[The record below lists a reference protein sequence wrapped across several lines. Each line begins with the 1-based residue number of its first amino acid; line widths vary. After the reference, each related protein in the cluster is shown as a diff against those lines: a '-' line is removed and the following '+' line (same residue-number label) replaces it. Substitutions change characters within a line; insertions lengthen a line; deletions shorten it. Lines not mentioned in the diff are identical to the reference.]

1 MNNVDVATFL
11 KIPPSLSLPNYGNLI
26 QILPISFCYLYNYSW
41 LFTGSANRNERSK
54 STVIEFKNVSKN
66 FASKDG
72 PLRAIDEISLSIK
85 KNEIFGIIGESG
97 AGKSTLLRFI
107 NALDSPSEGMVEVNG
122 INVKTLNNRDLRLFK
137 KQIGMIF
144 QQFNLLGNKTVEEN
158 ILLPL
163 ELHKYDD
170 ALDINQIL
178 KFVGLDDKRN
188 SYPSELSGGQ
198 KQRVG
203 IARGLITRPKILL
216 CDEPTSALDEIT
228 KREIVD
234 LLKRVSETFDIT
246 ILIVTHELDVVKDLC
261 DRVAIL
267 DDGRLVDVLDISRKS
282 DAFQSKISYQ
292 ELAREVLLND

>member
-1 MNNVDVATFL
+1 MNKDN
-11 KIPPSLSLPNYGNLI
+11 KILLRVSLFTKILLI
-26 QILPISFCYLYNYSW
+26 LILYLYTYSW
-41 LFTGSANRNERSK
+41 LFTGSHLKKKGIDESM
-54 STVIEFKNVSKN
+54 IELKNVSKS

-72 PLRAIDEISLSIK
+72 HTEAIKDISLSINQ
-85 KNEIFGIIGESG
+85 NEIFGIIGESG

-107 NALDSPSEGMVEVNG
+107 NALETPSDGSVIVNG
-122 INVKTLNNRDLRLFK
+122 TNVASLNSRDLRLFK

-163 ELHKYDD
+163 QLHNYND
-170 ALDINQIL
+170 ALDIDQIL
-178 KFVGLDDKRN
+178 KFVGLEDKRN

-203 IARGLITRPKILL
+203 IARGLISRPKILL

-234 LLKRVSETFDIT
+234 LLNRVVETFDIT
-246 ILIVTHELDVVKDLC
+246 ILIVTHELDVVKNLC

-267 DDGRLVDVLDISRKS
+267 EKGHLVDVFDISNEL
-282 DAFQSKISYQ
+282 DTIQSTNSYY
-292 ELAREVLLND
+292 ELAKEVLGYE

>member
-1 MNNVDVATFL
+1 M
-11 KIPPSLSLPNYGNLI
+11 
-26 QILPISFCYLYNYSW
+26 
-41 LFTGSANRNERSK
+41 
-54 STVIEFKNVSKN
+54 IEFKNVSKI
-66 FASKDG
+66 FASKAG
-72 PLRAIDEISLSIK
+72 PLLAIDNISLFIE

-107 NALDSPSEGMVEVNG
+107 NALETPSEGIVEVNG
-122 INVKTLNNRDLRLFK
+122 TNVATLNNRELRLFK

-163 ELHKYDD
+163 ELHHYDD
-170 ALDINQIL
+170 ALDIDQIL
-178 KFVGLDDKRN
+178 KFVGLEGKRN

-234 LLKRVSETFDIT
+234 LLTRVSETFEIT

-261 DRVAIL
+261 NRVAIL
-267 DDGRLVDVLDISRKS
+267 DEGKLVDVLEVSREMN
-282 DAFQSKISYQ
+282 AFQSDVSYQ
-292 ELAREVLLND
+292 ELAREVLLNE

>member
-1 MNNVDVATFL
+1 M
-11 KIPPSLSLPNYGNLI
+11 
-26 QILPISFCYLYNYSW
+26 
-41 LFTGSANRNERSK
+41 
-54 STVIEFKNVSKN
+54 IEFKNVSKH
-66 FASKDG
+66 FGSKG
-72 PLRAIDEISLSIK
+72 APILAVNNISLTIN
-85 KNEIFGIIGESG
+85 KNEVFGIIGESG

-107 NALDSPSEGMVEVNG
+107 NALETPSEGKVVVNG
-122 INVKTLNNRDLRLFK
+122 TNVNTLKNRELRLFK

-163 ELHKYDD
+163 KLHQHDN
-170 ALDINQIL
+170 AMDIDQIL
-178 KFVGLDDKRN
+178 NFVGLEDKRY

-234 LLKRVSETFDIT
+234 LLNRVSETFDIT

-261 DRVAIL
+261 NRVAIL
-267 DDGRLVDVLDISRKS
+267 DKGKLVEVLDISKEPNT
-282 DAFQSKISYQ
+282 FQSDGSYQ
-292 ELAREVLLND
+292 ELAREVLLNG

>member
-1 MNNVDVATFL
+1 M
-11 KIPPSLSLPNYGNLI
+11 
-26 QILPISFCYLYNYSW
+26 
-41 LFTGSANRNERSK
+41 
-54 STVIEFKNVSKN
+54 IEFKNVSKS

-72 PLRAIDEISLSIK
+72 PLRAIKNISFSIE

-107 NALDSPSEGMVEVNG
+107 NALETPSEGSVEVNG
-122 INVKTLNNRDLRLFK
+122 TNVAGLNKRDLRLFK
-137 KQIGMIF
+137 KNIGMIF

-163 ELHKYDD
+163 ELHRYED
-170 ALDINQIL
+170 ALDLEEIL
-178 KFVGLDDKRN
+178 QFVGLEDKRN

-203 IARGLITRPKILL
+203 IARGLITRPQILL

-234 LLKRVSETFDIT
+234 LLARVSKKFDIT
-246 ILIVTHELDVVKDLC
+246 ILIVTHELDIVKDLC

-267 DDGRLVDVLDISRKS
+267 EEGELVDVLEISRKMDVLRS
-282 DAFQSKISYQ
+282 DISYQ
-292 ELAREVLLND
+292 QLAREVLRNE

>member
-1 MNNVDVATFL
+1 M
-11 KIPPSLSLPNYGNLI
+11 
-26 QILPISFCYLYNYSW
+26 
-41 LFTGSANRNERSK
+41 
-54 STVIEFKNVSKN
+54 IEFKNVSKI
-66 FASKDG
+66 FAGKDG
-72 PLRAIDEISLSIK
+72 PLRAIDNISLSIG

-107 NALDSPSEGMVEVNG
+107 NALETPSEGTVEVNG
-122 INVKTLNNRDLRLFK
+122 TSVATLNNQELRLFK

-170 ALDINQIL
+170 ALDITQIL

-234 LLKRVSETFDIT
+234 LLTRVSETFDIT

-267 DDGRLVDVLDISRKS
+267 DDGQLVNVLDISRKTNAFRS
-282 DAFQSKISYQ
+282 DISYQ
-292 ELAREVLLND
+292 ELAREVLLNE

>member
-1 MNNVDVATFL
+1 MIELKNISKTFESHDGAHQAINN
-11 KIPPSLSLPNYGNLI
+11 
-26 QILPISFCYLYNYSW
+26 
-41 LFTGSANRNERSK
+41 
-54 STVIEFKNVSKN
+54 
-66 FASKDG
+66 
-72 PLRAIDEISLSIK
+72 ISLSIQ

-107 NALDSPSEGMVEVNG
+107 NALESPTKGIIKVNG
-122 INVKTLNNRDLRLFK
+122 TNVAQLNKKELRLFK

-144 QQFNLLGNKTVEEN
+144 QQFNLLSNKTVDEN

-163 ELHKYDD
+163 ELHPYKD
-170 ALDINQIL
+170 ALDLDQKL
-178 KFVGLDDKRN
+178 AFVGLEDKRN

-228 KREIVD
+228 KREIVE
-234 LLKRVSETFDIT
+234 LLKRVAETFDIT

-261 DRVAIL
+261 ERVAIL
-267 DDGRLVDVLDISRKS
+267 EKGELVDVINLTEKKEKLPSN
-282 DAFQSKISYQ
+282 ISYKD
-292 ELAREVLLND
+292 LAREVLLNG

>member
-1 MNNVDVATFL
+1 MI
-11 KIPPSLSLPNYGNLI
+11 K
-26 QILPISFCYLYNYSW
+26 
-41 LFTGSANRNERSK
+41 
-54 STVIEFKNVSKN
+54 FKNVSKS

-72 PLRAIDEISLSIK
+72 PLLAIKNISFSIE

-97 AGKSTLLRFI
+97 AGKSTLLRFL
-107 NALDSPSEGMVEVNG
+107 NALETPSEGSVEING
-122 INVKTLNNRDLRLFK
+122 TNVAELNNRDLRLFK
-137 KQIGMIF
+137 KNIGMIF

-163 ELHKYDD
+163 ELHRYED
-170 ALDINQIL
+170 ALDLDEIL
-178 KFVGLDDKRN
+178 QFVGLEDKRH

-203 IARGLITRPKILL
+203 IARGLITRPQILL

-234 LLKRVSETFDIT
+234 LLARVSKKFDIT
-246 ILIVTHELDVVKDLC
+246 ILIVTHELDIVKDLC

-267 DDGRLVDVLDISRKS
+267 AEGELVDMLEISRKTDVLRS
-282 DAFQSKISYQ
+282 DISYQ
-292 ELAREVLLND
+292 QLAREVLLNE

>member
-1 MNNVDVATFL
+1 M
-11 KIPPSLSLPNYGNLI
+11 
-26 QILPISFCYLYNYSW
+26 
-41 LFTGSANRNERSK
+41 
-54 STVIEFKNVSKN
+54 IELKNVSKS

-72 PLRAIDEISLSIK
+72 HTEAIKDISLSINQ
-85 KNEIFGIIGESG
+85 NEIFGIIGESG

-107 NALDSPSEGMVEVNG
+107 NALETPSDGSVIVNG
-122 INVKTLNNRDLRLFK
+122 TNVASLNSRDLRLFK

-163 ELHKYDD
+163 QLHNYND
-170 ALDINQIL
+170 ALEIDQIL
-178 KFVGLDDKRN
+178 KFVGLEDKRN

-203 IARGLITRPKILL
+203 IARGLISRPKILL

-234 LLKRVSETFDIT
+234 LLNRVVETFDIT
-246 ILIVTHELDVVKDLC
+246 ILIVTHELDVVKNLC

-267 DDGRLVDVLDISRKS
+267 EKGHLVDVFELSNELDTI
-282 DAFQSKISYQ
+282 QSTNSYY
-292 ELAREVLLND
+292 ELAKEVLGYD

>member
-1 MNNVDVATFL
+1 M
-11 KIPPSLSLPNYGNLI
+11 
-26 QILPISFCYLYNYSW
+26 
-41 LFTGSANRNERSK
+41 
-54 STVIEFKNVSKN
+54 IEFKNVSKI
-66 FASKDG
+66 FASKVG
-72 PLRAIDEISLSIK
+72 PLLAIDNISLFIE

-107 NALDSPSEGMVEVNG
+107 NALETPSEGIVEVNG
-122 INVKTLNNRDLRLFK
+122 TNVATLNNRELRLFK

-163 ELHKYDD
+163 ELHHYDD
-170 ALDINQIL
+170 ALDIDQIL
-178 KFVGLDDKRN
+178 KFVGLEGKRN

-234 LLKRVSETFDIT
+234 LLTRVSETFEIT

-261 DRVAIL
+261 NRVAIL
-267 DDGRLVDVLDISRKS
+267 DEGKLVDVLEVSREMN
-282 DAFQSKISYQ
+282 AFQSDVSYQ
-292 ELAREVLLND
+292 ELAREVLLNE